1 VRETAWQPGNP
12 EWSIGISERDRRLS
26 FCRLP
31 YSQEG
36 FNMIAADF
44 RALLNELRLI
54 NSRLD
59 GQGLELS
66 VLRTELDIQ
75 FKRIA
80 TLQAELD
87 LRAARKR
94 PVRRPSSSIG
104 LAAHG
109 NGHGD
114 L

>member
-1 VRETAWQPGNP
+1 MRETAWRPGNP
-12 EWSIGISERDRRLS
+12 EWAIRYSERDRRQA
-26 FCRLP
+26 FCP
-31 YSQEG
+31 VAYSQEG

-44 RALLNELRLI
+44 RALLTELRLI

-59 GQGLELS
+59 SQGLELS

-94 PVRRPSSSIG
+94 RARRPSSSIG
-104 LAAHG
+104 LAAHD
-109 NGHGD
+109 NGHGE